1 MLPLR
6 CAPDSICILRLSA
19 IGDVT
24 HVLPVLRT
32 LQHHWPGT
40 SLTWIIGRTEAP
52 LVEDVEG
59 VELIVVD
66 KQKGLGSLGELRR
79 KFAGR
84 SFDVF
89 LHMQATWRANLY
101 SLAVRAPIRLG
112 FDRARARN
120 QQWMFRNAAVDSNPR
135 QHVLDGFLAF
145 PAAMGLTDSILRWN
159 LPIPP
164 SARGFARERMP
175 GGTSYLVINPCSSVR
190 IRNFRNW
197 SVDSYT
203 EVIDYA
209 ATRYGMRTVLTG
221 GPSAMEKE
229 FAEAII
235 SNTKHPVV
243 NLVGGTS
250 LKQLAAVLERAAA
263 VIAPDTGPLHI
274 ANAVGAPVIGLY
286 ATSNP
291 ERTGPYLNR
300 DLTVNRYP
308 DAVREEFGKE
318 VEELPW
324 GQRVRNP
331 QAMSLIGVEDV
342 RQKLDEALQRARVN
356 TIR

>member
-6 CAPDSICILRLSA
+6 CAPGSICILRLSA

-32 LQHHWPGT
+32 LQHHWPET
-40 SLTWIIGRTEAP
+40 SLTWIVGRTEAP
-52 LVEDVEG
+52 LVDDIEG

-66 KQKGLGSLGELRR
+66 KQKGLKSLRELRR
-79 KFAGR
+79 KLGGR
-84 SFDVF
+84 SFDVL
-89 LHMQATWRANLY
+89 LHMQASWRANLC
-101 SLAVRAPIRLG
+101 SLALRAPVRLG
-112 FDRARARN
+112 FDRAGARN
-120 QQWMFRNAAVDSNPR
+120 QQWMFRNAAIDSNPR
-135 QHVLDGFLAF
+135 EHVLDGFLAF
-145 PAAMGLTDSILRWN
+145 PRAMGLTDTILRWN

-164 SARGFARERMP
+164 SAREFARECLP
-175 GGTSYLVINPCSSVR
+175 GRTPYLVLNPCSSVR

-197 SVDSYT
+197 SVESYA

-209 ATRYGMRTVLTG
+209 ASRHGMRAVLTG
-221 GPSAMEKE
+221 GPSVMEKE
-229 FAEAII
+229 YAEAII
-235 SNTKHPVV
+235 SASKHSVI

-300 DLTVNRYP
+300 HLTVNRYP
-308 DAVREEFGKE
+308 DAIREEFGKE
-318 VEELPW
+318 VEDLPW

-331 QAMSLIGVEDV
+331 EAMSLISVEEV
-342 RQKLDEALQRARVN
+342 RQKLEQALQRAQAN
-356 TIR
+356 SI